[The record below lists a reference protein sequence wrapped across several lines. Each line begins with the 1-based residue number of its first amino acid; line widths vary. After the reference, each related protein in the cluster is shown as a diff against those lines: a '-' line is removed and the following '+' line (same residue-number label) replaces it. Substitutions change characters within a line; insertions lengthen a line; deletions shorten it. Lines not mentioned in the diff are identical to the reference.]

1 MKLEFQN
8 RWVRLLIELLP
19 PASPIRSYRVMPR
32 PLEAS
37 TQRAL
42 RRQIAS
48 QLRRAEQEVG
58 T

>member
-8 RWVRLLIELLP
+8 KWVRLLIEFLP
-19 PASPIRSYRVMPR
+19 PQPAIRRYRVMPR

-37 TQRAL
+37 TQREL

-48 QLRRAEQEVG
+48 QLRRAGQEAV
-58 T
+58 